1 MAGAMI
7 VADGSASRIA
17 LAVAS
22 AIVVYSAA
30 SGFGRQKSP
39 FGSL

>member
-1 MAGAMI
+1 MAGAMM
-7 VADGSASRIA
+7 AAEGSASRMA

-22 AIVVYSAA
+22 ASVVYLAA
-30 SGFGRQKSP
+30 SGLGRQKSP